1 VGNLRQLLTPY
12 DVCVQK
18 RKPTHPG
25 AILRDDVFPT
35 LNITLDEFAKDLSIT
50 DQELNDLLAEK
61 IPISTI
67 LATKLAH
74 LAVTAQIS
82 GLRCNPTTIHGMG
95 IKNTGTIEVDP
106 NH

>member
-1 VGNLRQLLTPY
+1 MGNLRQLLTPY

-67 LATKLAH
+67 LATKIGAL
-74 LAVTAQIS
+74 S
-82 GLRCNPTTIHGMG
+82 GNG
-95 IKNTGTIEVDP
+95 P
-106 NH
+106 NLWLKMQSNYDSWDGH